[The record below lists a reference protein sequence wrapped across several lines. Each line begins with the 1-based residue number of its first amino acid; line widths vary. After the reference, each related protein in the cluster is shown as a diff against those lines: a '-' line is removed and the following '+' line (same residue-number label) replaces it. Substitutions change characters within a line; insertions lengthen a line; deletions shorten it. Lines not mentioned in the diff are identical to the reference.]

1 MSILMDFLQQYVE
14 DIAID
19 IKNQKN
25 IVDYV
30 DTYSDFTSKYD
41 VSKPDSLTIS
51 VGDYVRVLSDY
62 TNADEIMDYKLTK
75 DSSGNYKFVED
86 LSALDYA
93 DIDDR
98 GGTKLYKNNSIYN
111 PEDWLDE
118 VLLQVDDNNCGYT
131 NIEEVLGDLDSLDM
145 VSSFDNIMPQVSPK
159 YVKIQSI
166 SNTEFTFAIASDL
179 NATLEYS
186 LDNSTYSTVTKDSA
200 ITANNGVLYLRGI
213 GNTTFGNLFAK
224 LFYINCS
231 TNDIKVSG
239 NILNLLD
246 YQNNPTSMNNYIFS
260 HLFTNNTCIS
270 DCSELILPEFT
281 SSYCYQSMF
290 EECTNLTSAPELP
303 ATTLASNC
311 YESMFYGCTSLTSA
325 PALLATTLADSCY
338 YGMFQGCTN
347 LTSAP
352 ELPATTLADSCYRQM
367 FLGCT
372 SLITLSKLPATD
384 LPNKCY
390 QTMFYECTSIKLST
404 TKTDKYINEYR
415 IPSTGTIAFDD
426 YCMDDMFTGTSGTFT
441 GTPEIN
447 TTYYTSNIIV

>member
-145 VSSFDNIMPQVSPK
+145 VSIFDNIMPQVSPK

-166 SNTEFTFAIASDL
+166 SNTSFTFTS
-179 NATLEYS
+179 NSTATLEYS
-186 LDNSTYSTVTKDSA
+186 LDNSTYSSVTKGTA
-200 ITANNGVLYLRGI
+200 ITASNGVIYLRGT
-213 GNTTFGNLFAK
+213 GNTAIGEYDEDDEEIEESYFN
-224 LFYINCS
+224 INCS
-231 TNDIKVSG
+231 SNDIKVSG

-246 YQNNPTSMNNYIFS
+246 YTNNPTSMNEYVFAW
-260 HLFTNNTCIS
+260 LFYKQTCIS
-270 DCSELILPEFT
+270 DCSDLILPEFT
-281 SSYCYQSMF
+281 SSHCYYFMFYGCTSLISAPALPATILADYCYSGMF
-290 EECTNLTSAPELP
+290 SGCISLTSAPALPATTLADACYWDMFSNCTSLTSIPVLP
-303 ATTLASNC
+303 ATTLASQC
-311 YESMFYGCTSLTSA
+311 YWI
-325 PALLATTLADSCY
+325 
-338 YGMFQGCTN
+338 MFQYCTN
-347 LTSAP
+347 
-352 ELPATTLADSCYRQM
+352 
-367 FLGCT
+367 
-372 SLITLSKLPATD
+372 
-384 LPNKCY
+384 
-390 QTMFYECTSIKLST
+390 IKLST
-404 TKTDKYINEYR
+404 TKTGEYTNEYR
-415 IPSTGTIAFDD
+415 IPSSGTGTTASDALTN
-426 YCMDDMFTGTSGTFT
+426 MFSSTGGTFK
-441 GTPEIN
+441 GTPSIN
-447 TTYYTSNIIV
+447 TTYYTSNTIV